1 MMHFQ
6 KTINKQKIGS
16 QRNGFT
22 VIQRVVIRL
31 LIMSMKM
38 KNGRIIV
45 RHYCQV
51 HQWVVVTEWDY

>member
-51 HQWVVVTEWDY
+51 QQWVMVTEWDY